1 MRFFERFMY
10 RDTRRARRFSRRVA
24 LLGGGK
30 VILLSLLAGRMYQL
44 QVIEADKYKM
54 LSDENRINLRLLAPT
69 RGRIFDRNGRPLA
82 INRENYRVTIV
93 SEQVKDVGAT
103 LDALSQIIQLSKY
116 ERQRIIR
123 DVGRRRSFV
132 PVTVRENLKW
142 RDVSRIEVN
151 ALELPG
157 LSIEVGQSRQYPFA
171 YDFSHVLGYVSAVSR
186 REMTGDPVL
195 ELPGFKVGK
204 NGIEKVFDTNLR
216 GKAGNSHI
224 EVNAVG
230 RIIRELSRKEGDSG
244 DDIHLTIDLDLQKV
258 ATKRL
263 QKEKSAAAAVL
274 DIHSGE
280 VLVLSSVPGF
290 DPNEFVT
297 GLSRQA
303 WEELLHDPHTPL
315 VNKAISGLYAPG
327 STFKMVVALAAL
339 EANIIPLDHKVF
351 CEGYTE
357 VGNRRF
363 HCWKR
368 HGHGLQGIIDAHQ
381 NSCDV
386 FFYDIAKR
394 VGVDRI
400 AAMANTLGLGDKT
413 GIDLPAEKNGVI
425 PTRAWKRALYGK
437 PWQQGETLN
446 SGIGQGFILTTPLQ
460 LAVMTARIANGGTAV
475 KPHLVRRKKE
485 EPDENKKKY
494 KPLGISKRSLDLVR
508 EGMDRVTNNPR
519 GTAYKARIIEE
530 GMEMSGKTGTAQV
543 RRISEVERG
552 TRILKNEER
561 PWRERDHALFVAYA
575 PSIKPRYAA
584 SVVVEH
590 GGAGSKVAAPIVRDL
605 LIETQR
611 RRKPLIKS
619 MLRYSPSSSST
630 EDT

>member
-1 MRFFERFMY
+1 MY

-30 VILLSLLAGRMYQL
+30 IILLSLLAGRMYQL

-82 INRENYRVTIV
+82 INRANYRVTIV

-103 LDALSQIIQLSKY
+103 LDALSQIIQLSDY
-116 ERQRIIR
+116 ERRRIVREI
-123 DVGRRRSFV
+123 GRKRSFV
-132 PVTVRENLKW
+132 PIIVRENLKW

-157 LSIEVGQSRQYPFA
+157 LSIEVGQSRQYPFS

-195 ELPGFKVGK
+195 ELSGFKVGK
-204 NGIEKVFDTNLR
+204 NGIEKVFDTDLR
-216 GKAGNSHI
+216 GTAGNSHI

-230 RIIRELSRKEGDSG
+230 RIIREISRKEGKSG
-244 DDIHLTIDLDLQKV
+244 DDIHLTIDSDLQKI
-258 ATKRL
+258 ATQRL

-290 DPNEFVT
+290 DPNKFVT
-297 GLSRQA
+297 GLSREGWQA
-303 WEELLHDPHTPL
+303 LVDDPYTPL

-339 EANIIPLDHKVF
+339 EARIIQLDHKVF

-446 SGIGQGFILTTPLQ
+446 SGIGQGFVLTTPLQ
-460 LAVMTARIANGGTAV
+460 LAVMTARIANGGMAV
-475 KPHLVRRKKE
+475 KPYLLRRQKE
-485 EPDENKKKY
+485 EFVEEEIKY
-494 KPLGISKRSLDLVR
+494 KSLGISKRSLDLVR
-508 EGMDRVTNNPR
+508 AGMDRVTNNPR
-519 GTAYKARIIEE
+519 GTAYKARIGDK

-543 RRISEVERG
+543 RRISEIERG
-552 TRILKNEER
+552 SGILKNEER

-575 PSIKPRYAA
+575 PSRKPRYAA

-611 RRKPLIKS
+611 RRKAAFRS
-619 MLRYSPSSSST
+619 MLHQSRST
-630 EDT
+630 DSNEGD

>member
-1 MRFFERFMY
+1 
-10 RDTRRARRFSRRVA
+10 
-24 LLGGGK
+24 
-30 VILLSLLAGRMYQL
+30 
-44 QVIEADKYKM
+44 
-54 LSDENRINLRLLAPT
+54 
-69 RGRIFDRNGRPLA
+69 
-82 INRENYRVTIV
+82 
-93 SEQVKDVGAT
+93 
-103 LDALSQIIQLSKY
+103 
-116 ERQRIIR
+116 
-123 DVGRRRSFV
+123 
-132 PVTVRENLKW
+132 
-142 RDVSRIEVN
+142 
-151 ALELPG
+151 
-157 LSIEVGQSRQYPFA
+157 
-171 YDFSHVLGYVSAVSR
+171 
-186 REMTGDPVL
+186 
-195 ELPGFKVGK
+195 
-204 NGIEKVFDTNLR
+204 
-216 GKAGNSHI
+216 
-224 EVNAVG
+224 
-230 RIIRELSRKEGDSG
+230 
-244 DDIHLTIDLDLQKV
+244 
-258 ATKRL
+258 
-263 QKEKSAAAAVL
+263 
-274 DIHSGE
+274 
-280 VLVLSSVPGF
+280 
-290 DPNEFVT
+290 
-297 GLSRQA
+297 
-303 WEELLHDPHTPL
+303 
-315 VNKAISGLYAPG
+315 
-327 STFKMVVALAAL
+327 MVVALAAL

-475 KPHLVRRKKE
+475 KPHLVQRKKE